1 MSPYKYSV
9 STIYA
14 TRLRLSADSGVAEP
28 VRFGLFGIKAYAVG
42 WCTHEIVIWALVRS
56 PRRAGLH
63 CATEDSPDRHAPCC
77 GHVGESECHGSGV
90 EVLAIL
96 NGTDRREPITQA
108 ASFTAHRI
116 RTEENIMKSGTE
128 DEAKGKTKKRLG
140 KLRRDPTLEG
150 NDEDKVGRVQEKI
163 GSVDWES
170 LLNGIFR
177 GKTVIECGMDRTIFQ
192 QGQPADSLFY
202 IRRGKVKLTVIS
214 QQGKEAIIAIL
225 SAGEFFGEGC
235 LTGQPLRMATAVAM
249 TDCNLDKI
257 EKSLMVRMLH
267 EHHDVSELFITH
279 LLSRNIRYEADLVDQ
294 LFNSSE
300 KRLARIL
307 LLLSHFGK
315 ESRVEPVLPGVSQDS
330 LAQMVGTTRSR
341 VSHFMNKFRK
351 LGFIDYSDS
360 DELTVHSSLLNVV
373 LHD

>member
-1 MSPYKYSV
+1 
-9 STIYA
+9 
-14 TRLRLSADSGVAEP
+14 
-28 VRFGLFGIKAYAVG
+28 
-42 WCTHEIVIWALVRS
+42 
-56 PRRAGLH
+56 
-63 CATEDSPDRHAPCC
+63 
-77 GHVGESECHGSGV
+77 
-90 EVLAIL
+90 
-96 NGTDRREPITQA
+96 
-108 ASFTAHRI
+108 
-116 RTEENIMKSGTE
+116 MKSGTK
-128 DEAKGKTKKRLG
+128 DEVKGKTKNRLG
-140 KLRRDPTLEG
+140 KLMKDPTLEG
-150 NDEDKVGRVQEKI
+150 KDGNKIGRVQEKI
-163 GSVDWES
+163 GSVDWEA

-177 GKTVIECGMDRTIFQ
+177 GKTVIECGMDCNIFQ

-249 TDCNLDKI
+249 TECNLDKI

-267 EHHDVSELFITH
+267 EQHDVSELFITH

-315 ESRVEPVLPGVSQDS
+315 ESKAESVIPTVSQDT

-341 VSHFMNKFRK
+341 VSHFMNRFREH
-351 LGFIDYSDS
+351 GFIDYDNGG
-360 DELTVHSSLLNVV
+360 LTVHSGLLSVV